1 MKTNRFYTIA
11 ALVLMLLL
19 SGETIFLLNTNQHR
33 SVLAKHVTELE
44 QTIQRKKEENEKLT
58 HENSQ
63 LKDSLELTNLEKQQ
77 SAEKILELE
86 EEIKS
91 LEKQLAD
98 AQKDLVS
105 KNAQIAN
112 LREDIVKTKDKFMCS
127 TSLSRVDFTSNATVN
142 NVLKNYVNRIKN
154 MNEPISASYWNQIW
168 TGKNYSIHTIEVYSE
183 KDNTNYLWKFTVYF
197 RGEAYGEHEYGIFY
211 NDNQCWL
218 YLDK

>member
-105 KNAQIAN
+105 KKRSDRQSTRGYSKNQRQIH
-112 LREDIVKTKDKFMCS
+112 VQHQ
-127 TSLSRVDFTSNATVN
+127 
-142 NVLKNYVNRIKN
+142 
-154 MNEPISASYWNQIW
+154 PIQSGLHQ
-168 TGKNYSIHTIEVYSE
+168 
-183 KDNTNYLWKFTVYF
+183 
-197 RGEAYGEHEYGIFY
+197 
-211 NDNQCWL
+211 
-218 YLDK
+218 